1 MATKVKFFRGNLADV
16 DSLEKADG
24 QVIYCLDSDE
34 NVYCQYI
41 DYLDDNEVLQRVKV
55 TDSALKKSVSDGKK
69 EVATAITNK
78 GVTTASDASF
88 HTMATNIGKISGSE
102 TPAVT
107 VDMTN
112 KAVIA
117 DNAHET
123 YKCVTVEPYYNKDIV
138 EDSLGYYTEVF
149 ENSQTTPIYDNITEY
164 GTNPI
169 VKQALFPANTNH
181 IRTVACNYTTN
192 CIGTGT
198 VMARPLQMRGGAV
211 IPFAA
216 PDAMTTTYTTAARRY
231 AGKMSKILRDTLY
244 DLIMSHEVGQSTNPY
259 DSTLPFVSKFSATEV
274 GDTISATDPPYKVE
288 EDVNMYGLSIG
299 GFNIQVQCR
308 LNTYDSALYAKNN
321 KTSTATHT
329 ELAIDL
335 AFKEYYYSALGST
348 TTNKQRSNFFVR
360 FYTVSIPWSELD
372 YTDGTLATYLRDR
385 FYIMGTK
392 NSDFVILIAGSNT
405 GIKEPFMRFYRQ
417 KNNNNSLNVL
427 DGYSFYGNG
436 QIRRVNN
443 TPATGSNIPFIIN
456 KTCMGPFTKDG
467 YYQAGGL
474 TDGTGWNTEFTS
486 DILTST
492 PSSNTKVIISRYKM
506 MAGIIESGNLNNFGC
521 PLGHAIIFTE
531 GTYLGSTYLFKA
543 NNYYKLNNDIYY
555 CIEDGYLLKVR
566 EGVV

>member
-1 MATKVKFFRGNLADV
+1 MPTKVKFSRGNLVDV
-16 DSLEKADG
+16 DSLEKVDG

-55 TDSALKKSVSDGKK
+55 TDSELKKSVSDGKK

-88 HTMATNIGKISGSE
+88 HTMATNIGRISGSE

-123 YKCVTVEPYYNKDIV
+123 YKCVTVEPYYNKNIV

-169 VKQALFPANTNH
+169 VKQALFPANTNY

-211 IPFAA
+211 IPLSE
-216 PDAMTTTYTTAARRY
+216 PDKMTTTYTTAANRY
-231 AGKMSKILRDTLY
+231 AGKMSKILRDILY

-259 DSTLPFVSKFSATEV
+259 DSTLPFVSKFSAIEV
-274 GDTISATDPPYKVE
+274 GDTITATDAPYKVE
-288 EDVNMYGLSIG
+288 EDVDMYGLSIG
-299 GFNIQVQCR
+299 GLNIQVQCK

-321 KTSTATHT
+321 KTSTTTHT
-329 ELAIDL
+329 KLIMDL
-335 AFKEYYYSALGST
+335 TFKDYYYSALGNT
-348 TTNKQRSNFFVR
+348 QKLRSNFF
-360 FYTVSIPWSELD
+360 FYAYTASIPWSELN
-372 YTDGTLATYLRDR
+372 YTDGTLATYLRNR

-392 NSDFVILIAGSNT
+392 NNDFVILIAADNT
-405 GIKEPFMRFYRQ
+405 GIKKPFMRFHRQ
-417 KNNNNSLNVL
+417 KNNNNSLDVL

-436 QIRRVNN
+436 LHKRYENG
-443 TPATGSNIPFIIN
+443 GSDVPFIYG

-467 YYQAGGL
+467 YYQPGAVTAGE
-474 TDGTGWNTEFTS
+474 GWIDNRPVT

-492 PSSNTKVIISRYKM
+492 PSSNTKAVISRYTT
-506 MAGIIESGNLNNFGC
+506 MAGIITNGSPNLYGSAS
-521 PLGHAIIFTE
+521 GHAVIFTE
-531 GTYLGSTYLFKA
+531 GTYLGSQYLFKA
-543 NNYYKLNNDIYY
+543 NNYYKLDNDIYY

-566 EGVV
+566 EGAA